1 MAKRISKPQHIRQ
14 VLAQQI
20 NRLMEIE
27 PENTKEANDIV
38 RTIAYL
44 SNVTLTAI
52 SDGELEERMTELEKL
67 LKEGNR

>member
-27 PENTKEANDIV
+27 PENTKEATDIA
-38 RTIAYL
+38 RTIGYL

-52 SDGELEERMTELEKL
+52 SDGELEERMAELERL
-67 LKEGNR
+67 LKEGNK